1 MADIVKECRRSAVVM
16 QDFYE
21 KMIFIAGLNA
31 DIRVKVMEATPKF
44 AYDALRVA
52 IATETLILDKKD
64 NLKVPIKISAIK
76 SDEPEEEEE
85 EEEDEAEASL
95 LNSLNAIRLQKGKTP
110 FKRFSGNHQKTNG
123 NGNGSHNRA
132 RPKTTNG
139 EPMKCRYCKKTGHMQ
154 KECYKRIKENGAMI
168 TAQGKQYKAKEVT
181 AEKNV
186 GAITAS
192 GYPAL
197 NSAWAVL

>member
-1 MADIVKECRRSAVVM
+1 M

-64 NLKVPIKISAIK
+64 NLKAPIKISAIK
-76 SDEPEEEEE
+76 TDEPEDEEE
-85 EEEDEAEASL
+85 EEEDEAETSL
-95 LNSLNAIRLQKGKTP
+95 LNSLNAIKLQKGKTP
-110 FKRFSGNHQKTNG
+110 FKWFSGNQQKTIGNG
-123 NGNGSHNRA
+123 NGNGAHNGA
-132 RPKTTNG
+132 RPKTMNG

-168 TAQGKQYKAKEVT
+168 TAQGKQYKANEVT

-186 GAITAS
+186 GTISAT

>member
-1 MADIVKECRRSAVVM
+1 
-16 QDFYE
+16 
-21 KMIFIAGLNA
+21 MIFIAGLNA
-31 DIRVKVMEATPKF
+31 DIRVKVMEAMPKF

-64 NLKVPIKISAIK
+64 NLKVPIKISAVK
-76 SDEPEEEEE
+76 ADEPEVEEE

-95 LNSLNAIRLQKGKTP
+95 LNSLNAIRIQKGKTP
-110 FKRFSGNHQKTNG
+110 FKRFSGNYQKPNG
-123 NGNGSHNRA
+123 NGNGAHNGA

-154 KECYKRIKENGAMI
+154 KECYKPIKENGAMI
-168 TAQGKQYKAKEVT
+168 TAQGKQYKANEVT
-181 AEKNV
+181 AEKSV
-186 GAITAS
+186 GAISAS

>member
-1 MADIVKECRRSAVVM
+1 
-16 QDFYE
+16 
-21 KMIFIAGLNA
+21 
-31 DIRVKVMEATPKF
+31 MEATPKF
-44 AYDALRVA
+44 AYDTLRVA

-76 SDEPEEEEE
+76 SDEPKEEEEE

-110 FKRFSGNHQKTNG
+110 FKRFSGNYPKPNG
-123 NGNGSHNRA
+123 NRNRAHNGA

-139 EPMKCRYCKKTGHMQ
+139 EPMKCRYCKKTRHMQ
-154 KECYKRIKENGAMI
+154 KECYKLIKENGAMI
-168 TAQGKQYKAKEVT
+168 TAQGKQYKANEVT
-181 AEKNV
+181 TEKSV
-186 GAITAS
+186 GAISAS

>member
-1 MADIVKECRRSAVVM
+1 
-16 QDFYE
+16 
-21 KMIFIAGLNA
+21 
-31 DIRVKVMEATPKF
+31 MEAMPKF

-64 NLKVPIKISAIK
+64 NLKVPIKISAIQ
-76 SDEPEEEEE
+76 SDEPEVEEE
-85 EEEDEAEASL
+85 EEEDKAEASL

-110 FKRFSGNHQKTNG
+110 FKKFPGNYQKSNG
-123 NGNGSHNRA
+123 NGNGIGAHNGA

-154 KECYKRIKENGAMI
+154 KECYKWIKENGAMI
-168 TAQGKQYKAKEVT
+168 TAQGKQYKANEVT